1 MVIINQSLKKIY
13 TMKNNFLTSFITIFA
28 LVALFSCKKTQELDH
43 LKVSP
48 VATLYS
54 PANNH
59 FIKLDPKSGTQTFE
73 WQQARAEDG
82 GLVMYEV
89 LFDKESGDFSQPLY
103 SIPSDNNGTATTL
116 TLSDAQ
122 INKIAEKVGIKPTET
137 GKLKWTVWSSKGINV
152 EKSAPSALLEVQRPL
167 GFTEIPADLYIT
179 GSATEAGTDL
189 SKAIRM
195 KKLSSSTY
203 EIITSLKD
211 GEYFFVDRN
220 TGTPKKFSNNNGNIM
235 EDGTTSHAGTK
246 VYQIIV
252 DFEKVTVETKE
263 IKRLEYYFAPDDK
276 YIQMPYIGNSQFKVT
291 TTVTFKQ
298 ESWGRDERYK
308 FLMVFNNN
316 GTDEFLRLASANR
329 DNQRATATTPL
340 SYYEFG
346 SYDDSRWDYTFKF
359 ATEVDGKEVD
369 IIADFS
375 PSLTKYTHRVVIK

>member
-1 MVIINQSLKKIY
+1 MLV
-13 TMKNNFLTSFITIFA
+13 IFA
-28 LVALFSCKKTQELDH
+28 IAALFGCTKEQELDH

-54 PANNH
+54 PTNNH

-89 LFDKESGDFSQPLY
+89 VFDKEGGDFSQPIFS
-103 SIPSDNNGTATTL
+103 SISDNNGTAPKLTL
-116 TLSDAQ
+116 TDAEL
-122 INKIAEKVGIKPTET
+122 NRIAEKAGIAAMAT
-137 GKLKWTVWSSKGINV
+137 GKIKWTVWSSKGINV
-152 EKSAPSALLEVQRPL
+152 EKGAPTALLELERPM
-167 GFTEIPADLYIT
+167 GFTDIPADLYIS
-179 GSATEAGTDL
+179 GSATEGGADL
-189 SKAIRM
+189 SKAIKM
-195 KKLSSSTY
+195 KKLSANSY

-220 TGTPKKFSNNNGNIM
+220 TGTPKKFSASEGNIVA
-235 EDGTTSHAGTK
+235 DGSTAHTGTK
-246 VYQIIV
+246 IYQIIV

-263 IKRLEYYFAPDDK
+263 IKRLEYYFSPDDK

-308 FLMVFNNN
+308 FLLVYNNN
-316 GTDEFLRLASANR
+316 GADEFLRLSSANR

-346 SYDDSRWDYTFKF
+346 SYDADRWNHTYKF

-375 PSLTKYTHRVVIK
+375 PSLTRYTHRVVIK